1 MQNIIYIYIY
11 TSTRA
16 KKEVEEKN
24 ILIIAMMIKPAK
36 SHLLPQGKISNDAE
50 FQMIWMKTLVDLVR
64 SNDDSFMGIYRD
76 PPNATPLITP
86 YYCKGNPWLIL
97 P

>member
-1 MQNIIYIYIY
+1 MQNIIYIY

-50 FQMIWMKTLVDLVR
+50 FQMIWMKTLVDLVIH
-64 SNDDSFMGIYRD
+64 SWESTGT
-76 PPNATPLITP
+76 PPMPP
-86 YYCKGNPWLIL
+86 P
-97 P
+97 